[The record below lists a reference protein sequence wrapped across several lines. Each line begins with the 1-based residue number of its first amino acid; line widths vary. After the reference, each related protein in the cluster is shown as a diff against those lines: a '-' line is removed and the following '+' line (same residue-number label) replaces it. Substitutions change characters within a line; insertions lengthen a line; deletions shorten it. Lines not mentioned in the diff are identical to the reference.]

1 MVSKDHEGRTYPPY
15 RLRPDPELVRKY
27 WVALGQDGADETPPL
42 TYPIFLRGERHGVDL
57 FRDLDIPRHQ
67 ALHAGQRYE
76 WFAPIGCDDELE
88 VSTRVERV
96 TEKTGKA
103 GTLWFVDV
111 VYDYRLLRNRE
122 LALRETSRLI
132 KRGGL

>member
-1 MVSKDHEGRTYPPY
+1 MRKHFEGHVFPSFK
-15 RLRPDPELVRKY
+15 LRPNRTLAAQYLES
-27 WVALGQDGADETPPL
+27 QGAPADASEVPP
-42 TYPIFLRGERHGVDL
+42 TYMIFLRAEAHGIDP
-57 FRDLDIPRHQ
+57 FENLDIPRRK
-67 ALHAGQRYE
+67 ALHGGQRYE

-132 KRGGL
+132 KRGGA